1 MRRAARALVF
11 AFAIGAAACGGG
23 QQPEQQA
30 PAAAAPAAADVL
42 VMSNFTLIDGNGGPA
57 APNSALIATDGRI
70 TWIGPAAELKAP
82 AGAQVQN
89 LSGKFV
95 MPGLIDLH
103 THVSNSDV
111 VMQDPVR
118 FFTREGVTRDLHL
131 YASYGTTT
139 VASLGTDQKP
149 LVYEMRAE
157 QRNGRPNVAR
167 IFTAGRGFT
176 VKDGFPTN
184 KGNVPGIPYEPSTP
198 AEAAAQM
205 EELAAEHPDVVM
217 QDPVRF
223 FTREGVTRDLHL
235 YASYGTTTV
244 ASLGTD
250 QKPLVYEMRAEQR
263 NGRPNVA
270 RIFTAGRGFTVKEG
284 FPTNKGNVPGIPYE
298 PSTPAEA
305 AAQMEELAAERPDV
319 VKIWV
324 DDRFGDFKKT
334 PIEIS
339 TPIIDVA
346 HKHGIKVIAHV
357 FYLDDAKKLAAAG
370 LDAYGH
376 SVRDRAVDA
385 ELIQLIK
392 KNGTWVIPTLYRE
405 WATFMFEDPAPLL
418 ADPFFARALDSRQ
431 QEVLKS
437 PEYHKALTG
446 DKYFPRYPGVL
457 KTAMEN
463 LKRLADAGVRIG
475 YGTDSGVLTRFEGY
489 GEHKEL
495 ELMVQAGMTPAQ
507 VITAATKSS
516 AEFLR
521 QQDNLGTLEKGKWA
535 DLIVLG
541 GDPLADIKN
550 SRQIEA
556 VYVAGN
562 KVQ

>member
-1 MRRAARALVF
+1 MRGTTGIVVLAL
-11 AFAIGAAACGGG
+11 AISAAACGGS
-23 QQPEQQA
+23 QPEPQA
-30 PAAAAPAAADVL
+30 PPAAAVPAADVMVL
-42 VMSNFTLIDGNGGPA
+42 SNFTLIDGNGGPA
-57 APNSALIATDGRI
+57 VPNSALIATDGRI
-70 TWIGPAAELKAP
+70 TWIGTAGELKAP

-89 LSGKFV
+89 LAGKFV

-118 FFTREGVTRDLHL
+118 FFTREGVTSDLKL
-131 YASYGTTT
+131 YASYGTTS

-157 QRNGRPNVAR
+157 QRKGRPAVAR

-184 KGNVPGIPYEPSTP
+184 KGNVPGIPYEPTTP
-198 AEAAAQM
+198 AEAA
-205 EELAAEHPDVVM
+205 
-217 QDPVRF
+217 
-223 FTREGVTRDLHL
+223 
-235 YASYGTTTV
+235 S
-244 ASLGTD
+244 
-250 QKPLVYEMRAEQR
+250 
-263 NGRPNVA
+263 
-270 RIFTAGRGFTVKEG
+270 
-284 FPTNKGNVPGIPYE
+284 
-298 PSTPAEA
+298 
-305 AAQMEELAAERPDV
+305 QMEELAAERPDV

-339 TPIIDVA
+339 KPIIDVA

-357 FYLDDAKKLAAAG
+357 FYLSDAKQLSAAG
-370 LDAYGH
+370 LDAFGH

-385 ELIQLIK
+385 ELIQLMK

-405 WATFMFEDPAPLL
+405 WATFMFENPAPLL

-457 KTAMEN
+457 KTAKEN

-489 GEHKEL
+489 GEHMEL
-495 ELMVQAGMTPAQ
+495 QLMVEAGMTPSQ
-507 VITAATKSS
+507 VITTATKSS
-516 AEFLR
+516 AEFLG
-521 QQDNLGTLEKGKWA
+521 QQKELGTLEQGKWA
-535 DLIVLG
+535 DLVVLG
-541 GDPLADIKN
+541 ADPLADIKN
-550 SRQIEA
+550 SRTIEA

>member
-1 MRRAARALVF
+1 VRRAASTLLLAL
-11 AFAIGAAACGGG
+11 AAVACGGAP
-23 QQPEQQA
+23 QQEA
-30 PAAAAPAAADVL
+30 PAAAAPAADVL
-42 VMSNFTLIDGNGGPA
+42 VLNHFTLIDGSGGAPVPDA
-57 APNSALIATDGRI
+57 AMIATDGRI

-82 AGAQVQN
+82 AGAAVQD
-89 LSGKFV
+89 LTGKFV

-118 FFTREGVTRDLHL
+118 FFTREGVTSDLKL
-131 YASYGTTT
+131 YASYGTTS

-157 QRNGRPNVAR
+157 QREGRPTVAR
-167 IFTAGRGFT
+167 VFTAGRGFT
-176 VKDGFPTN
+176 VKD
-184 KGNVPGIPYEPSTP
+184 
-198 AEAAAQM
+198 
-205 EELAAEHPDVVM
+205 
-217 QDPVRF
+217 
-223 FTREGVTRDLHL
+223 
-235 YASYGTTTV
+235 
-244 ASLGTD
+244 
-250 QKPLVYEMRAEQR
+250 
-263 NGRPNVA
+263 
-270 RIFTAGRGFTVKEG
+270 G

-339 TPIIDVA
+339 RSIIEVA

-357 FYLDDAKKLAAAG
+357 YYLSDAKQLVAAG
-370 LDAYGH
+370 LDAFGH
-376 SVRDRAVDA
+376 SVRDRAVDD
-385 ELIQLIK
+385 ELITLMK
-392 KNGTWVIPTLYRE
+392 EKGTWVIPTLYRE
-405 WATFMFEDPAPLL
+405 WATFMFENPGPLL

-446 DKYFPRYPGVL
+446 DKYFPRYPGIL
-457 KTAMEN
+457 KTAKEN

-475 YGTDSGVLTRFEGY
+475 YGTDSGVLTRFEGF
-489 GEHKEL
+489 GEHMEL
-495 ELMVQAGMTPAQ
+495 ELMVESGMTPAQ

-516 AEFLR
+516 AEFLG
-521 QQDNLGTLEKGKWA
+521 QEANLGTLEQGKWA
-535 DLIVLG
+535 DMIVLG
-541 GDPLADIKN
+541 ADPLTDIRN
-550 SRQIEA
+550 SRQIDA
-556 VYVAGN
+556 VYIAGN

>member
-1 MRRAARALVF
+1 MRLAAKGLVF
-11 AFAIGAAACGGG
+11 ALGIGLAACGGG
-23 QQPEQQA
+23 QRTEQPA
-30 PAAAAPAAADVL
+30 PAASAAPAADVL
-42 VMSNFTLIDGNGGPA
+42 VLRNFTLIDGNGGPA
-57 APNSALIATDGRI
+57 VPNTALIATDGRI
-70 TWIGPAAELKAP
+70 TWVGPAGDLKAP
-82 AGAQVQN
+82 AGAPVQD
-89 LSGKFV
+89 LAGKFV

-131 YASYGTTT
+131 YASYGTTS

-157 QRNGRPNVAR
+157 QRKGRPNVAR

-176 VKDGFPTN
+176 VKD
-184 KGNVPGIPYEPSTP
+184 
-198 AEAAAQM
+198 
-205 EELAAEHPDVVM
+205 
-217 QDPVRF
+217 
-223 FTREGVTRDLHL
+223 
-235 YASYGTTTV
+235 
-244 ASLGTD
+244 
-250 QKPLVYEMRAEQR
+250 
-263 NGRPNVA
+263 
-270 RIFTAGRGFTVKEG
+270 G

-339 TPIIDVA
+339 QAIIDVA

-357 FYLDDAKKLAAAG
+357 YYLNDAKQLAAAG
-370 LDAYGH
+370 LDAFGH
-376 SVRDRAVDA
+376 SVRDTAVDD

-392 KNGTWVIPTLYRE
+392 KHGTWVIPTLYRE
-405 WATFMFEDPAPLL
+405 WATFKFEEPGPLL
-418 ADPFFARALDSRQ
+418 ADPFFARALDTRQ
-431 QEVLKS
+431 EEVLKS

-446 DKYFPRYPGVL
+446 DKYFPRYPGIL
-457 KTAMEN
+457 KTATEN

-475 YGTDSGVLTRFEGY
+475 YGTDSGVLTRFEGF
-489 GEHKEL
+489 GEHMEL
-495 ELMVQAGMTPAQ
+495 ELMVGAGLTPAQ

-516 AEFLR
+516 AEFLG
-521 QQDNLGTLEKGKWA
+521 QQKDLGTLEQGKWA
-535 DLIVLG
+535 DLIVLRA
-541 GDPLADIKN
+541 DPLANIKN
-550 SRQIEA
+550 SRQIDA
-556 VYVAGN
+556 VYIAGN

>member
-1 MRRAARALVF
+1 VRRIAGTCVLAL
-11 AFAIGAAACGGG
+11 ALGAAACGGSP
-23 QQPEQQA
+23 QQEAP
-30 PAAAAPAAADVL
+30 PAAAAPAADVL
-42 VMSNFTLIDGNGGPA
+42 VLSNFTLIDGNGGSPV
-57 APNSALIATDGRI
+57 PGSALIATDGRI
-70 TWIGPAAELKAP
+70 TWVGPAAELKAP
-82 AGAQVQN
+82 AGAAVQN
-89 LSGKFV
+89 LTGKFV
-95 MPGLIDLH
+95 MPGFIDLH

-118 FFTREGVTRDLHL
+118 FFTREGVTRDLQL
-131 YASYGTTT
+131 YASYGTTS

-149 LVYEMRAE
+149 LVYEMREE
-157 QRNGRPNVAR
+157 QRKGRPTVAR

-184 KGNVPGIPYEPSTP
+184 KGNVPGIPYEPTTP
-198 AEAAAQM
+198 
-205 EELAAEHPDVVM
+205 
-217 QDPVRF
+217 
-223 FTREGVTRDLHL
+223 
-235 YASYGTTTV
+235 S
-244 ASLGTD
+244 
-250 QKPLVYEMRAEQR
+250 
-263 NGRPNVA
+263 
-270 RIFTAGRGFTVKEG
+270 
-284 FPTNKGNVPGIPYE
+284 
-298 PSTPAEA
+298 EA

-339 TPIIDVA
+339 RPIIDVA

-357 FYLDDAKKLAAAG
+357 FYLNDAKQLVAAG
-370 LDAYGH
+370 LDAFGH
-376 SVRDRAVDA
+376 SVRDRAVDD

-392 KNGTWVIPTLYRE
+392 KHGTWVIPTLYRE
-405 WATFMFEDPAPLL
+405 WATFMFEEPGPLL

-457 KTAMEN
+457 KVAMEN

-475 YGTDSGVLTRFEGY
+475 YGTDSGVLTRFEGF

-516 AEFLR
+516 AEFLG
-521 QQDNLGTLEKGKWA
+521 QQDNLGTLQRGKWA
-535 DLIVLG
+535 DMIVLG
-541 GDPLADIKN
+541 ADPLADIKN
-550 SRQIEA
+550 SRQIDA

>member
-1 MRRAARALVF
+1 
-11 AFAIGAAACGGG
+11 
-23 QQPEQQA
+23 
-30 PAAAAPAAADVL
+30 
-42 VMSNFTLIDGNGGPA
+42 
-57 APNSALIATDGRI
+57 
-70 TWIGPAAELKAP
+70 
-82 AGAQVQN
+82 VQD
-89 LSGKFV
+89 LTGKFV

-118 FFTREGVTRDLHL
+118 FFTRDGVTSDLKL
-131 YASYGTTT
+131 YASYGTTS

-157 QRNGRPNVAR
+157 QREGRPTGAR
-167 IFTAGRGFT
+167 VFTAGRGFT
-176 VKDGFPTN
+176 VKD
-184 KGNVPGIPYEPSTP
+184 
-198 AEAAAQM
+198 
-205 EELAAEHPDVVM
+205 
-217 QDPVRF
+217 
-223 FTREGVTRDLHL
+223 
-235 YASYGTTTV
+235 
-244 ASLGTD
+244 
-250 QKPLVYEMRAEQR
+250 
-263 NGRPNVA
+263 
-270 RIFTAGRGFTVKEG
+270 G

-339 TPIIDVA
+339 RSIIEVA

-357 FYLDDAKKLAAAG
+357 YYLSDAKQLVAAG
-370 LDAYGH
+370 LDAFGH
-376 SVRDRAVDA
+376 SVRDRAVDD
-385 ELIQLIK
+385 ELITLMK
-392 KNGTWVIPTLYRE
+392 EKGTWVIPTLYRE
-405 WATFMFEDPAPLL
+405 WATFMFENPGPLL

-446 DKYFPRYPGVL
+446 DKYFPRYPGIL
-457 KTAMEN
+457 KTAKEN

-475 YGTDSGVLTRFEGY
+475 YGTDSGVLTRFEGF
-489 GEHKEL
+489 GEHMEL
-495 ELMVQAGMTPAQ
+495 ELMVESGMTPAQ

-516 AEFLR
+516 AEFLG
-521 QQDNLGTLEKGKWA
+521 QEANLGTLEQGKWA
-535 DLIVLG
+535 DMIVLG
-541 GDPLADIKN
+541 ADPLTDIRN
-550 SRQIEA
+550 SRQIDA
-556 VYVAGN
+556 VYIAGN

>member
-1 MRRAARALVF
+1 MRVAARGLIF
-11 AFAIGAAACGGG
+11 TLILGAAACGGSS
-23 QQPEQQA
+23 QPEQPA
-30 PAAAAPAAADVL
+30 PAATAPAADVL
-42 VMSNFTLIDGNGGPA
+42 VLSNFTLIDGNGGVA
-57 APNSALIATDGRI
+57 VPNSALIATDGRI
-70 TWIGPAAELKAP
+70 TWVGPAAELKAP
-82 AGAQVQN
+82 AGAAVQN

-103 THVSNSDV
+103 THVSNS
-111 VMQDPVR
+111 
-118 FFTREGVTRDLHL
+118 
-131 YASYGTTT
+131 
-139 VASLGTDQKP
+139 
-149 LVYEMRAE
+149 
-157 QRNGRPNVAR
+157 
-167 IFTAGRGFT
+167 
-176 VKDGFPTN
+176 
-184 KGNVPGIPYEPSTP
+184 
-198 AEAAAQM
+198 
-205 EELAAEHPDVVM
+205 DVVM

-305 AAQMEELAAERPDV
+305 AAQMEELAADRPDV

-339 TPIIDVA
+339 KPIIDVA

-376 SVRDRAVDA
+376 SVRDRAVDD

-392 KNGTWVIPTLYRE
+392 THGTWVIPTLYRE
-405 WATFMFEDPAPLL
+405 WATFMFEDPGPLL

-516 AEFLR
+516 AEFLG

-550 SRQIEA
+550 SRQIDA
-556 VYVAGN
+556 VYIAGN
-562 KVQ
+562 KIQ

>member
-1 MRRAARALVF
+1 MKGTTKSVALALIV
-11 AFAIGAAACGGG
+11 IGMGAVACGGN
-23 QQPEQQA
+23 QPQQA
-30 PAAAAPAAADVL
+30 PPAGAVPAADVL
-42 VMSNFTLIDGNGGPA
+42 VLNNFTLIDGNGGPA
-57 APNSALIATDGRI
+57 VPNSALISTDGRI
-70 TWIGPAAELKAP
+70 TWIGPASSLKAP
-82 AGAQVQN
+82 AGAAVQD

-118 FFTREGVTRDLHL
+118 FFTRDGVTSDLKL
-131 YASYGTTT
+131 YASYGTTS

-157 QRNGRPNVAR
+157 QRKGRPNVAR

-184 KGNVPGIPYEPSTP
+184 KGNVPGIPYEPTTP
-198 AEAAAQM
+198 AEAASQM
-205 EELAAEHPDVVM
+205 EELAAEH
-217 QDPVRF
+217 
-223 FTREGVTRDLHL
+223 
-235 YASYGTTTV
+235 
-244 ASLGTD
+244 
-250 QKPLVYEMRAEQR
+250 
-263 NGRPNVA
+263 
-270 RIFTAGRGFTVKEG
+270 
-284 FPTNKGNVPGIPYE
+284 
-298 PSTPAEA
+298 
-305 AAQMEELAAERPDV
+305 PDV

-339 TPIIDVA
+339 RPIIDVA
-346 HKHGIKVIAHV
+346 HKHGLKVIAHV
-357 FYLDDAKKLAAAG
+357 FYLSDAKQLAAAG
-370 LDAYGH
+370 LDAFGH
-376 SVRDRAVDA
+376 SVRDRAVDD
-385 ELIQLIK
+385 ELIQLMK

-405 WATFMFEDPAPLL
+405 WATFMFEDPGPLL

-446 DKYFPRYPGVL
+446 DKYFPRYPGIL
-457 KTAMEN
+457 KNAKEN

-475 YGTDSGVLTRFEGY
+475 YGTDSGVLTRFEGF
-489 GEHKEL
+489 GEHMEL
-495 ELMVQAGMTPAQ
+495 QLMVEAGMTPAQ
-507 VITAATKSS
+507 VITTATKSG
-516 AEFLR
+516 AEFLG
-521 QQDNLGTLEKGKWA
+521 QEKELGTLEQGKWA
-535 DLIVLG
+535 DLIVLRA
-541 GDPLADIKN
+541 DPLADIKN
-550 SRQIEA
+550 SRTIEA